1 MAHNER
7 KTLYNH
13 TYSENSTISASYN
26 IKIKIRKV
34 TPLQQDFF
42 YKSGKNVTKISD
54 RVIDFRATFD
64 TIDINK
70 LLTILGDEIGL
81 GGTAL
86 KWCESFLTNRTQRV
100 KINGQYS
107 DC

>member
-1 MAHNER
+1 MAQNER

-42 YKSGKNVTKISD
+42 YTKVEKNVTKISD
-54 RVIDFRATFD
+54 RL
-64 TIDINK
+64 NY
-70 LLTILGDEIGL
+70 IGEL
-81 GGTAL
+81 
-86 KWCESFLTNRTQRV
+86 
-100 KINGQYS
+100 
-107 DC
+107 